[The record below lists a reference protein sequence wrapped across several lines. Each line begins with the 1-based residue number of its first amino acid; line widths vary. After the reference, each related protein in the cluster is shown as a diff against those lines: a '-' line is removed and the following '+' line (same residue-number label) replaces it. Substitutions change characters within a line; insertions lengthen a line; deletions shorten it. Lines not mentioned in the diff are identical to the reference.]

1 METNEDV
8 KWYAVY
14 TKSRYEKKVAEALT
28 EVKIENFL
36 PLKQTLKQWS
46 DRKKWVEEP
55 LFRSYIFVRIN
66 YLRTNWQVRQ
76 VLGVV
81 YFVACKGEPI
91 PIPQNQIEALKYL
104 LASEQPVETSM
115 QPFVKGEL
123 IQIHAGPFVGMEA
136 EIIEISKK
144 ATIQVKLSAL
154 DTFFKLEIP
163 KSYIRK
169 MLA

>member
-1 METNEDV
+1 METTNDLR
-8 KWYAVY
+8 WYAIY
-14 TKSRYEKKVAEALT
+14 TKSRFERKVATALD
-28 EVKIENFL
+28 ELNIENFL

-55 LFRSYIFVRIN
+55 LFRSYVFVRIN

-76 VLGVV
+76 LMGVA
-81 YFVACKGEPI
+81 YFVSSKGIPI
-91 PIPQNQIEALKYL
+91 PIPGNQIEALKYL
-104 LASEQPVETSM
+104 LASEQPVEISM
-115 QPFVKGEL
+115 QPFVKGEV
-123 IQIHAGPFVGMEA
+123 IQIFEGPFVGMEA
-136 EIIEISKK
+136 EIIEVSKK

-169 MLA
+169 RMA